1 LSYSKD
7 IRKKFTKSDGKN
19 MKNFADE
26 KLIDNY
32 LQGDEKAL
40 EVLIRRYL
48 KPIYSFCFRFVG
60 NNQEAEDITQEV
72 FLKVWRNLKKFK
84 KEKNFKGWLF
94 TIAKNT
100 CFDFLRKKKK
110 ISTLSLEK
118 YFYLVDLSL
127 LPNEISEKESL
138 KEKIQEAIEKL
149 SSKTREILNL
159 YYNQGLTFREIA
171 QTLNEPINTVK
182 SRHRRAIEILRNRL
196 KPEK

>member
-32 LQGDEKAL
+32 LKGDEQSL

-60 NNQEAEDITQEV
+60 NSQEAEDITQEI

-118 YFYLVDLSL
+118 YFYLVDFNP

>member
-1 LSYSKD
+1 
-7 IRKKFTKSDGKN
+7 